1 MGERGRALTNGSG
14 PLPLRGRLAT
24 LAAILLTLLVTSTL
38 PGSATRAIVFERTVL
53 PLPPSPDHDVVLTLD
68 VAASDDHH
76 PIAHA
81 RARVLA
87 MIDDRAYLAV
97 AGETDAS
104 GQVVL
109 RALPRT
115 ATWILVDA
123 DGYARASTQRILTGA
138 PLALH
143 LELPRAHRVAVHV
156 ADDLGQ
162 PVSGALVEVAGGDP
176 LPVGART
183 DATGLATIE
192 RLAEGP
198 WMLAVRAA
206 GFEELV
212 RRSVR
217 EGESPRIVLRKLG
230 AIVVS
235 VVNETGGPAPLAHV
249 QIAGSSLWP
258 ARTTDTATDGT
269 VRIGGLAAGSYALRA
284 TSGGNVSA
292 TDLGIPL
299 TRGEE
304 KHVTLTLRPGVF
316 ASAKVMDGDG
326 DDAHPVARARVTL
339 VEGGLSPFPLEAT
352 TDATGSASLGPVAC
366 GDALLSAEA
375 DGFVPRG
382 AIELPPDGHTV
393 TIVLVRAGVVEG
405 RVLDARG
412 RPIDGATI
420 ELVGSSLTGSP
431 IDDDPRKQGFRRAE
445 FDATLGGPRPMI
457 ASGELG
463 VVPGPVPPIPH
474 AFDLPMIAPGAAP
487 GAPPS
492 LQEPWVTR
500 DDGTFRAAP
509 ASPGRI
515 RALVHHPEY
524 LEALSDA
531 VTLVPGGVVHVDLVL
546 REGGSLEG
554 RVLDVAG
561 RPVAD
566 ATVTVAA
573 LRGSL
578 ERMTHTATDGTFAF
592 AAVPDGVVVTASMG
606 DDDDLRIARTTT
618 AVPESGKATVTLTL
632 PDLRPPLDVHVR
644 DDRGYPV
651 DAAQISVGSVDPAVP
666 FRTTVF
672 TDARGDTTIPGA
684 RGIALRLEVTS
695 PGHASLVV
703 QWTGDDASTEITL
716 EPSESLTGAVRE
728 SRSGTPIRGAEVTLY
743 ADVGARHSA
752 TDADGKFKFD
762 DIAPGEAH
770 LRVRAA
776 GRVTR
781 ERAVT
786 IEDRTSHVE
795 DVGYVELDEEG
806 IVEGTVV
813 DDGGNPVAGARVG
826 KDHVPTYVP
835 ATSHDTSYALTD
847 VRGRFHLGGLEDG
860 VVTIEAYAPDV
871 GRGRAEGVHVLAG
884 RTTGDVQVRLGNEG
898 EKTAEPASSGG
909 VAVTL
914 GELSGD
920 PVQVVLVGVAD
931 GSEAERAG
939 LATGDVILEVDG
951 TAVHSIAD
959 ARGRLSG
966 PLGVDVVVT
975 RLRGEARDAVRV
987 PREAVRR

>member
-1 MGERGRALTNGSG
+1 VL
-14 PLPLRGRLAT
+14 LPLRGRLTT
-24 LAAILLTLLVTSTL
+24 LAAMLLTLLVAGVI
-38 PGSATRAIVFERTVL
+38 PGSVTHAIVFERTVL
-53 PLPPSPDHDVVLTLD
+53 PLPPSPDHDVVLDLD
-68 VAASDDHH
+68 VTADDDHH
-76 PIAHA
+76 PLRHA

-87 MIDDRAYLAV
+87 MIGDRAYLAG

-104 GQVVL
+104 GRAVL
-109 RALPRT
+109 HSLPR
-115 ATWILVDA
+115 AAAWILVDA

-138 PLALH
+138 PLSLH
-143 LELPRAHRVAVHV
+143 LELSRAHHVAVTV

-162 PVSGALVEVAGGDP
+162 PVSGAVVEVAGGEP
-176 LPVGART
+176 LPVGAKT
-183 DATGLATIE
+183 DDAGRATVD

-198 WMLAVRAA
+198 WMLAVRAS
-206 GFEELV
+206 GFEEVV
-212 RRSVR
+212 RRV
-217 EGESPRIVLRKLG
+217 VLRKLG
-230 AIVVS
+230 AFVVS
-235 VVNETGGPAPLAHV
+235 VIGERGASAPLAHV

-299 TRGEE
+299 GRGEE
-304 KHVTLTLRPGVF
+304 RHVTLTLLPGVF
-316 ASAKVMDGDG
+316 AAAKVVDGDA
-326 DDAHPVARARVTL
+326 DDAAPVPHARVTL

-352 TDATGSASLGPVAC
+352 TDETGSARLGPVARSA
-366 GDALLSAEA
+366 ALLSAEA

-382 AIELPPDGHTV
+382 AIDLPPDGHTV
-393 TIVLVRAGVVEG
+393 TIVLVKAGVVEG
-405 RVLDARG
+405 RVVDAKG

-420 ELVGSSLTGSP
+420 EIVGSSVTGSP
-431 IDDDPRKQGFRRAE
+431 IDDDPRKQSFRRAE

-474 AFDLPMIAPGAAP
+474 AFDMPMLAQGTSPGASA
-487 GAPPS
+487 S

-500 DDGTFRAAP
+500 EDGTFRVSP

-515 RALVHHPEY
+515 RALVRHPEY

-531 VTLVPGGVVHVDLVL
+531 VTLVPGGTVHVDLVL

-554 RVLDVAG
+554 RVVDDAG
-561 RPVAD
+561 HPVD
-566 ATVTVAA
+566 GATVVIAA

-578 ERMTHTATDGTFAF
+578 ERMTQSASDGTFAF
-592 AAVPDGVVVTASMG
+592 AAVPDGVVVTASLG
-606 DDDDLRIARTTT
+606 EDENPRVARTT
-618 AVPESGKATVTLTL
+618 AQIPEGGKATVTLTL
-632 PDLRPPLDVHVR
+632 PDARPALDVHVR

-651 DAAQISVGSVDPAVP
+651 DAAQISVGSVDPSVP

-684 RGIALRLEVTS
+684 RGIALRLEVSS
-695 PGHASLVV
+695 PGHASRVV
-703 QWTGDDASTEITL
+703 QWSLGDPSTEITL
-716 EPSESLTGAVRE
+716 DPSEALTGAVRE
-728 SRSGTPIRGAEVTLY
+728 SRSGAPIKGAEITLY
-743 ADVGARHSA
+743 GDVGARHSA
-752 TDADGKFKFD
+752 TDPDGKFKFD
-762 DIAPGEAH
+762 DVAPGAAH
-770 LRVRAA
+770 LRVRAP

-781 ERAVT
+781 ERDVT
-786 IEDRTSHVE
+786 IEDPTSHVQ
-795 DVGYVELDEEG
+795 DLGYVELDEEG
-806 IVEGTVV
+806 VVEGIVL
-813 DDGGNPVAGARVG
+813 DERGNPVAGARVG
-826 KDHVPTYVP
+826 KDRVPTYVP

-847 VRGRFHLGGLEDG
+847 PRGHFHLGGLEDG

-871 GRGRAEGVHVLAG
+871 GRGHVDGVHVMAG
-884 RTTGDVQVRLGNEG
+884 RTTGDVRVRLADEG
-898 EKTAEPASSGG
+898 GKSEEPASSGG

-914 GELSGD
+914 GELSGE
-920 PVQVVLVGVAD
+920 PLQVVFVGVAD

-939 LATGDVILEVDG
+939 LATGDIVTEVDG
-951 TAVHSIAD
+951 VAVHSMAD
-959 ARGRLSG
+959 ARARLSG

-975 RLRGEARDAVRV
+975 RVRGDVSESVRV